1 MPRVHDVKTAHPL
14 TARGLLLWCLG
25 GTLAIEIFLR
35 STGRSS
41 FSPIF
46 TYLLYTGDV
55 AGNWVLLMLACGAYL
70 LRRRGD
76 AILAAIRIAGSRPW
90 LVAAV
95 LFPVLCYGSVRIY
108 HDQPLSMDEYAAVFQ
123 AKAFA
128 AGRLSGAFP
137 PDLLDLLIPVRF
149 QNLFLTVSRASGE
162 VSSTYWPGFALL
174 LAPFVW
180 LNATW
185 AANPAIG
192 ALAVPAVHRLTR
204 EVTGSGEAAAWAT
217 VLAAASPVFI
227 VDSISYYSMQAH
239 LLLNMVFALL
249 LLRPTVPR
257 AAAAGLIG
265 SVALTL
271 HQPLPHL
278 LFLLPFACWL
288 ATRPGSRAVLAA
300 LAVGYLP
307 LGLLLGVGWQFHL
320 GELVRTGAAAV
331 VSVIPAPS
339 LAETSLD
346 RIIGNLTLP
355 NMSTLRARI
364 AGLTKVWTWGAAG
377 LLVLAAY
384 GYAAGRANTAVRLL
398 GAVILVT
405 FFGYFFFPL
414 DQGHGWGYRYFHS
427 AWIALPVLAA
437 TGLIAARGDFGD
449 ELRGMAAWLVVLS
462 LVLANALR
470 LAEVEAISARH
481 LAQVPPLAKAAPR
494 DARQIVFVRTNVG
507 FYVRDLVQNDP
518 FLRGT
523 RIIMVHEGAERAAD
537 LMSRRFPGY
546 VKELSSDW
554 GELWTAQQPTP
565 GR

>member
-1 MPRVHDVKTAHPL
+1 MPDVKTAHPL
-14 TARGLLLWCLG
+14 TARSLLLWCLG
-25 GTLAIEIFLR
+25 AALAIEGFLLY
-35 STGRSS
+35 TGRAS

-46 TYLLYTGDV
+46 GYLLYTGDAV
-55 AGNWVLLMLACGAYL
+55 GNWVLLILACCAYL
-70 LRRRGD
+70 LRRRSG
-76 AILAAIRIAGSRPW
+76 AILEAIRIAGSRPW
-90 LVAAV
+90 LVAAI
-95 LFPVLCYGSVRIY
+95 LFPLLCLGTLRVY

-137 PDLLDLLIPVRF
+137 PDLLDGLIPVRF
-149 QNLFLTVSRASGE
+149 QNLFLTVSRTTGE
-162 VSSTYWPGFALL
+162 VASTYWPGFALL

-204 EVTGSGEAAAWAT
+204 EVTGSSEAAAWAT
-217 VLAAASPVFI
+217 VFAAASPVFV

-239 LLLNMVFALL
+239 LLCNTVFALL

-257 AAAAGLIG
+257 AAAAGLVG

-271 HQPLPHL
+271 HQPVPHL

-288 ATRPGSRAVLAA
+288 AMQPGSRATLAA
-300 LAVGYLP
+300 LAIGYLP
-307 LGLLLGVGWQFHL
+307 FGLLLGLGWQFHL

-331 VSVIPAPS
+331 VSVVPAPS

-346 RIIGNLTLP
+346 RISGNLTLP
-355 NMSTLRARI
+355 NASTLRARV

-384 GYAAGRANTAVRLL
+384 GYAAGRRNPAIKLL
-398 GAVILVT
+398 GAALLAT
-405 FFGYFFFPL
+405 FFGYFFFPM

-427 AWIALPVLAA
+427 AWVALPVLAA
-437 TGLIAARGDFGD
+437 TGLLAGRGDSGD

-462 LVLANALR
+462 LVFANALR

-481 LAQVPPLAKAAPR
+481 LAQVPPLVKAASR
-494 DARQIVFVRTNVG
+494 DARQIVFVRVGVG

-518 FLRGT
+518 FLGAT
-523 RIIMVHEGAERAAD
+523 RIIMVYEGAERTAD
-537 LMSRRFPGY
+537 LMSRRFPEY
-546 VKELSSDW
+546 VKEITSDW